1 MSIIAYAS
9 ANVDPINNPLED
21 GEIDLA
27 SVATPASITLY
38 GDAVDTEDG
47 SASFS
52 FAWTLLDPTDSGAV
66 LSSTATQ
73 NITITNITAWHN
85 LRLHLVATNTATSA
99 TSETDVLLAP
109 SASFVE
115 VRVLSENRGIQKI
128 AKGSRSWHPALE
140 VWADAIE
147 TAPNLN
153 DLSDVTNATGAELDV
168 LRGGALAE
176 SGGSALHTHAGAHI
190 ADATTTTAGV
200 VQLEEASDA
209 TGTPRVITQERIVL
223 SGMVTSS
230 TESDGTRHDE
240 IIDISAITEDI
251 PHIYFTVS
259 RHALKIHA
267 YTVAIAETGGTT
279 DAYSFKLI
287 EYTPADFLTMS
298 GTLTHD
304 TFSATPSAANA
315 PILETR
321 TLSPA
326 VEIPA
331 GRVIGL
337 HIGASPA
344 AGSGGGS
351 LSVTIEATRSVT

>member
-9 ANVDPINNPLED
+9 ANADPINNPLVD

-66 LSSTATQ
+66 LSSTTTQ

-128 AKGSRSWHPALE
+128 AKGSRSWHPALAE
-140 VWADAIE
+140 WADAIE

-153 DLSDVTNATGAELDV
+153 ELSDVTNATGAELDI

-190 ADATTTTAGV
+190 SNATTTTAGV

-223 SGMVTSS
+223 TGHTTSS
-230 TESDGTRHDE
+230 TESDGTRHNE
-240 IIDISAITEDI
+240 IVKISGAGEVI
-251 PHIYFTVS
+251 PHVYHVIS
-259 RHALKIHA
+259 RHDITIHA
-267 YTVAIAETGGTT
+267 YTVAMTESGPTT
-279 DAYSFKLI
+279 DNYKFNLMRGTSAEFAAS
-287 EYTPADFLTMS
+287 TMS
-298 GTLTHD
+298 TQLD
-304 TFSATPSAANA
+304 TVTINASAAHA
-315 PILETR
+315 PILVTR

-326 VEIPA
+326 VTVSA
-331 GRVIGL
+331 GDVIGL
-337 HIGASPA
+337 QISASPT

>member
-52 FAWTLLDPTDSGAV
+52 FAWTLLDPTNSGAV
-66 LSSTATQ
+66 LSSTTTQ
-73 NITITNITAWHN
+73 NITVSNITAWHN

-176 SGGSALHTHAGAHI
+176 VSGSALHTHAGAHI

-230 TESDGTRHDE
+230 TENDGTRHDE
-240 IIDISAITEDI
+240 IIDISAVSEEIS
-251 PHIYFTVS
+251 HIYFTVS
-259 RHALKIHA
+259 RHAIKVHA

-279 DAYSFKLI
+279 DAYSFKLVD
-287 EYTPADFLTMS
+287 YTPADFLTS
-298 GTLTHD
+298 SATTTLD
-304 TFSATPSAANA
+304 TFSASPTAVNK

-326 VEIPA
+326 VEVPA

-337 HIGASPA
+337 HISASPA
-344 AGSGGGS
+344 AGSGGSALS
-351 LSVTIEATRSVT
+351 LTIEATRSVT

>member
-47 SASFS
+47 GASFS
-52 FAWTLLDPTDSGAV
+52 FAWTLLDPTNSGAV
-66 LSSTATQ
+66 LSSTTTQ

-140 VWADAIE
+140 LWADAIE

-153 DLSDVTNATGAELDV
+153 ALNDVTNATGAELEV

-176 SGGSALHTHAGAHI
+176 VSGSALHTHAGSHI

-209 TGTPRVITQERIVL
+209 TGTPRVITQERIIL
-223 SGMVTSS
+223 SGVVTTS

-240 IIDISAITEDI
+240 IIDISGGGEQI
-251 PHIYFTVS
+251 PHIYFAITKYDI
-259 RHALKIHA
+259 KINA
-267 YTVAIAETGGTT
+267 YTVAMTESGAGG
-279 DAYSFKLI
+279 S
-287 EYTPADFLTMS
+287 YTFNLMGANATQFRASTMPEQLD
-298 GTLTHD
+298 GFT
-304 TFSATPSAANA
+304 ATPSAANA

-326 VEIPA
+326 VEVSA
-331 GRVIGL
+331 GAVVGL
-337 HIGASPA
+337 FISSSPA

-351 LSVTIEATRSVT
+351 LSLTIEATRSVT